1 MNIFHGAPLGAIW
14 DSVLRGRAD
23 TRGEDMIEIR
33 FHGRGGQG
41 TVVASKIM
49 ADAVF
54 LDGAFSQSFPA
65 FGVERRGA
73 PVTAFLRV
81 DDRPIRV
88 RTEIYEPDHIVILDP
103 LLVDQ
108 VPLTRGLKPG
118 GTILINS
125 DQEPETFRDRF
136 GGFGVVTVP
145 ASRIAYRRGLGSSQ
159 APIVN
164 TAILGAV
171 NGVLEVVT
179 MESLMRAIQK
189 GVPMRAEE
197 NAEAAREAF
206 EAVSKV
212 VHF

>member
-1 MNIFHGAPLGAIW
+1 M
-14 DSVLRGRAD
+14 
-23 TRGEDMIEIR
+23 MEIR

-49 ADAVF
+49 AEAVF
-54 LDGAFSQSFPA
+54 LDGKYSQSFPA

-81 DDRPIRV
+81 DDAPIRI
-88 RTEIYEPDHIVILDP
+88 RAEIYEPDHLVVLDP

-108 VPLTRGLKPG
+108 VPLTRGLEPG
-118 GTILINS
+118 GAIIVNS
-125 DQEPETFRDRF
+125 GQAPEAFRDKF
-136 GGFGVVTVP
+136 EGFAVATVP
-145 ASRIAYRRGLGSSQ
+145 ASRIAHRRGLGTSQ

-171 NGVLEVVT
+171 NRALGIVT
-179 MESLMRAIQK
+179 MVSLLRAVRE
-189 GVPMRAEE
+189 GVPSRGED

-206 EAVSKV
+206 EGLSETVR
-212 VHF
+212 F